1 MSATV
6 CTEAKP
12 AEVGSA
18 GSVSRASS
26 SVETAMAMMKANLR
40 SDVRNSSTI
49 SPSVSSPM
57 TVACTLIWSR
67 WSNRS
72 SACATLL
79 E

>member
-12 AEVGSA
+12 AEVASA
-18 GSVSRASS
+18 GRVSTASS
-26 SVETAMAMMKANLR
+26 SVETPMAMMKANLR
-40 SDVRNSSTI
+40 SAVRNNSTI
-49 SPSVSSPM
+49 KPSVSSPM
-57 TVACTLIWSR
+57 NVACTLIWSR
-67 WSNRS
+67 FSNRS